1 MWRDAVRMCGQF
13 IVCMSKLPIE
23 SLRANQAQ
31 RRVEN
36 IGAQTRGANSPC
48 ANAPCANAPCA
59 NSPCANSQAHRE
71 PADGVGRSAW
81 RSLVAE
87 PDRFRSSWRV
97 GSDLCPGRATTGA
110 RSASLMLDRAP
121 DIRIPAQTS
130 VQPSTLDGEKAPRVQ
145 RRNVT
150 PPRDTPGP
158 WMRADSAS
166 LEVSAPL
173 LSSADFNPTGALPC
187 SFTAHSS
194 G

>member
-48 ANAPCANAPCA
+48 AN
-59 NSPCANSQAHRE
+59 SQAHRE

-97 GSDLCPGRATTGA
+97 GSDLCPARATTGA